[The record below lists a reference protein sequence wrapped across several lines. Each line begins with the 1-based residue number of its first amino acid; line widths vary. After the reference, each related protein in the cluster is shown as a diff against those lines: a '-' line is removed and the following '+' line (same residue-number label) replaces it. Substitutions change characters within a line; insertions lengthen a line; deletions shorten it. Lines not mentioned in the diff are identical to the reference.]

1 MQKKLLTRIYIAGQ
15 QVPCFLKMEQNCLS
29 LFGNLFFLA
38 FLLSVDCLCLTVPSS
53 SELSKKG
60 WSDKKR
66 SRYRTT
72 VPNITMPSAM
82 YIVQP
87 LKAPSS
93 TSFHVKVK
101 DIDFSGQHLIRLLN
115 LMMKEQWGLWPGN
128 PGNPSCL
135 LFIIISV
142 PIVSFSARENSKQ
155 ECQERESL
163 VLARESRHSRAP
175 ASQIVPR

>member
-1 MQKKLLTRIYIAGQ
+1 MLAILVLQNIQFWQATSGMRKKLLTRIYFAGQ

-93 TSFHVKVK
+93 TSFHVKVI
-101 DIDFSGQHLIRLLN
+101 DIDFSRSAS
-115 LMMKEQWGLWPGN
+115 EQAAELDD
-128 PGNPSCL
+128 
-135 LFIIISV
+135 
-142 PIVSFSARENSKQ
+142 
-155 ECQERESL
+155 ERT
-163 VLARESRHSRAP
+163 VRALT
-175 ASQIVPR
+175 R